1 MISFD
6 LSILMQ
12 QNYNV
17 LGYIEGYY
25 YIQTWNEV
33 LSENECFFL
42 SKDDTWADDAWIFS
56 HCFCM
61 ACDWFG
67 KGKVTE
73 LVDEII
79 LKSIWRRPIVIQ
91 NLVLVA
97 ATNPDILVDSL
108 YFLFC
113 RNLTASIPFYS

>member
-1 MISFD
+1 MF
-6 LSILMQ
+6 LVILKVTIIFKLGMK
-12 QNYNV
+12 YYLKMNV
-17 LGYIEGYY
+17 
-25 YIQTWNEV
+25 
-33 LSENECFFL
+33 FFL